1 VDSNYNA
8 DKIETRITYMEQ
20 RIVWKVVFQGCSE
33 ETRAALGPAL
43 PISAGS
49 AYSDELFRRAVE
61 VTKAFDPSLDIQ
73 VKPTGTTR
81 EEYSRLPPFVQSKVG
96 LPPEGPSVIVT
107 ICDPAGLPQ
116 RIRID
121 PSAQERM
128 LLQKVVRAGAR
139 EGTVRVDVIVGK
151 DGTVIDAKG
160 ADESAVEAVRQWKYR
175 PTLLNG
181 WPVEVATTVEV

>member
-1 VDSNYNA
+1 MQQSV
-8 DKIETRITYMEQ
+8 I
-20 RIVWKVVFQGCSE
+20 WKVVFQGCSE
-33 ETRAALGPAL
+33 ETRAALGAVL

-49 AYSDELFRRAVE
+49 AYTDELFQRAVE
-61 VTKAFDPSLDIQ
+61 VTKAFDRSLEIQ

-81 EEYSRLPPFVQSKVG
+81 EEYSRLPLDVQAKLG

-121 PSAQERM
+121 PSTQERM
-128 LLQKVVRAGAR
+128 LLEKVMPAGAR
-139 EGTVRVDVIVGK
+139 VDAVRVDVIVGK

-160 ADESAVEAVRQWKYR
+160 ADESAVEAVRRWKYR

>member
-1 VDSNYNA
+1 
-8 DKIETRITYMEQ
+8 MEQ
-20 RIVWKVVFQGCSE
+20 SIVWKVVFQGCSD
-33 ETRAALGPAL
+33 ETRSALCAVL

-49 AYSDELFRRAVE
+49 AYSDELFQRAVD
-61 VTKAFDPSLDIQ
+61 VTKAFDSSLKIQ

-81 EEYSRLPPFVQSKVG
+81 EEYSRLPPHVQSKVG

-121 PSAQERM
+121 ASAQERM
-128 LLQKVVRAGAR
+128 LLEKVMPAGPR
-139 EGTVRVDVIVGK
+139 ESTVRVDVIVGK

-160 ADESAVEAVRQWKYR
+160 ADEPAVEAVRHWKYR

-181 WPVEVATTVEV
+181 WPVEVATTVDV